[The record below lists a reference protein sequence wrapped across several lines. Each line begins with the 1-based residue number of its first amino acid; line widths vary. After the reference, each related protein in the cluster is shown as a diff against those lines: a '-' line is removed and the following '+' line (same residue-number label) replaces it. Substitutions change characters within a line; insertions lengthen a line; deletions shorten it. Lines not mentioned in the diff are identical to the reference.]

1 MLTDHTRES
10 HTGGDGTAANPQSHR
25 DQVTE
30 PSSPSRENPGSRQG
44 AGRTKTTQRHCFCRN
59 LRSACTRNCLLENEN
74 APQATFEEQA
84 GQPAGPTAP
93 DEQPNPAGQHAAS
106 PSPSPLRDISLDE
119 IDIGYSAGVER
130 ERSVL
135 AMMASISERGMINP
149 ITVCRIAANEVRT
162 DLKNYRTIAGRI
174 RGEATRRMG
183 MPIIACIVV
192 EASDLELEMIA
203 IDENL
208 IRTTQSPAEEAL
220 LLGRRKEIH
229 EALSGPAKAKGAH
242 AANAKMGNSFDA
254 NAKMADAFTTVAA
267 RVLDRSERQV
277 QRIVERASLGADD
290 LTRIAGTS
298 LDSGTEIDQLLKLPP
313 EERARL
319 IDRAAAGESVS
330 AAPTTT
336 PVTVSSA
343 PADPSPDISGDN
355 PSVEA
360 GESVETVSEEIKM
373 SPDKPLILS
382 ADVRPDQTHDGAR
395 ALMDAWHAASEPD
408 RMAFLAWVTAAASST
423 SAPA

>member
-1 MLTDHTRES
+1 MFTDHARES
-10 HTGGDGTAANPQSHR
+10 HTGGDGTAANQQSHR

-30 PSSPSRENPGSRQG
+30 PSSPSRENPAWQG
-44 AGRTKTTQRHCFCRN
+44 AGRTKTTQGHCFCRN
-59 LRSACTRNCLLENEN
+59 LRAACSRNCPLEHEE
-74 APQATFEEQA
+74 APEATFEEQA
-84 GQPAGPTAP
+84 EQPARPTAP
-93 DEQPNPAGQHAAS
+93 DEQPKSAGQHAAS
-106 PSPSPLRDISLDE
+106 PSPSLLRNISLDE
-119 IDIGYSAGVER
+119 IDIGYSAGAER
-130 ERSVL
+130 ERPVM

-149 ITVCRIAANEVRT
+149 ITVSRIAANEVRT

-174 RGEATRRMG
+174 RGEAARRMG

-192 EASDLELEMIA
+192 EASDLEREMIA

-208 IRTTQSPAEEAL
+208 IRTSLSPAEEAL
-220 LLGRRKEIH
+220 LLGRRKELH
-229 EALSGPAKAKGAH
+229 EGRYGAAKSRGAH

-254 NAKMADAFTTVAA
+254 NAKMSDAFTTVAA

-313 EERARL
+313 DERARL

-336 PVTVSSA
+336 PATVSST

-360 GESVETVSEEIKM
+360 GENVETVSEEINM
-373 SPDKPLILS
+373 SPDKPPILS
-382 ADVRPDQTHDGAR
+382 ADVQPDQTHDGAR
-395 ALMDAWHAASEPD
+395 ALMVAWHAASEPE

-423 SAPA
+423 SDPA